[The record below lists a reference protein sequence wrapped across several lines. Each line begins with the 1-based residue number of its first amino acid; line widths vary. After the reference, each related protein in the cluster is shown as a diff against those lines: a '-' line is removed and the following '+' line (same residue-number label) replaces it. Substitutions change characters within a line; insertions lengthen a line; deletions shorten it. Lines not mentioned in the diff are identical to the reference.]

1 MRAASAKGADHYRG
15 KKLPPGQVERRRRTA
30 QELNLGRHLR
40 PGYNLGPWWSPR
52 ELALLGKLPDDEVT
66 ARTGPTRNA
75 VRRKQRKLGLPNPQ
89 DRCRRR

>member
-1 MRAASAKGADHYRG
+1 
-15 KKLPPGQVERRRRTA
+15 
-30 QELNLGRHLR
+30 
-40 PGYNLGPWWSPR
+40 
-52 ELALLGKLPDDEVT
+52 LALLGKLPDDEVT